1 MTGTNTVA
9 LTIALALAFSTTAT
23 VAGADERASPATQE
37 PSTSRPA
44 WYGWQTLGVDL
55 VTLPVVYGGL
65 AADNAG
71 IILGGFSGYVA
82 GGGVVHAIRGNWGRA
97 AGSVGLRFALPSLG
111 LIKGLGD
118 CEWDKDE
125 QCKLPNVYATVGIAI
140 ASIIDAALLAH
151 DGEPERPSSLG
162 LRLTPSLA
170 AGPRG
175 GGLGV
180 SGSF

>member
-1 MTGTNTVA
+1 MTDTHAVA
-9 LTIALALAFSTTAT
+9 LTIALALAFCTTAS
-23 VAGADERASPATQE
+23 VANADERAQPATQE

-71 IILGGFSGYVA
+71 IIVSGFSGYVA

-97 AGSVGLRFALPSLG
+97 AGSVGLRFALPALG
-111 LIKGLGD
+111 LIKGFGD
-118 CEWDKDE
+118 CDWDRDE
-125 QCKLPNVYATVGIAI
+125 HCNLPNVYGTVGIAI

-151 DGEPERPSSLG
+151 DGEPERPSSAG
-162 LRLTPSLA
+162 VRLAPSFG

-175 GGLGV
+175 GTLGL